1 MLAACCL
8 RGRQTMLTGPE
19 WLVLQAVHGLPKDQ
33 YGHAHDAEIVSDT
46 GLRLHE
52 VAPSLE
58 SLFREGFVSRI
69 RLADGHLAVHIT
81 ARGTLELIR
90 AGRPKN
96 GKGAITGRENGSS
109 LNSAFLTPKPPASSV
124 YVRVLEAP
132 SPLKRLHS
140 QDELSPPF
148 GAGHPDVANL
158 KGDHGSA
165 LRCRNSSPR
174 DHRLRC
180 DVRVGR
186 FVDSAQSR
194 HSVSSVSLAS
204 MTSLDQAA
212 NGAPGPRGRDGK
224 AQ

>member
-58 SLFREGFVSRI
+58 SLYREGFVSRI

-96 GKGAITGRENGSS
+96 GKGAITGREG
-109 LNSAFLTPKPPASSV
+109 KM
-124 YVRVLEAP
+124 
-132 SPLKRLHS
+132 
-140 QDELSPPF
+140 
-148 GAGHPDVANL
+148 
-158 KGDHGSA
+158 
-165 LRCRNSSPR
+165 
-174 DHRLRC
+174 
-180 DVRVGR
+180 GR
-186 FVDSAQSR
+186 Y
-194 HSVSSVSLAS
+194 
-204 MTSLDQAA
+204 
-212 NGAPGPRGRDGK
+212 
-224 AQ
+224 